1 MVSTVGLGSSDEVV
15 AAIVLADSVEAVGV
29 AVVIVALMV
38 VLVAVLIDDS
48 VTVDA

>member
-15 AAIVLADSVEAVGV
+15 AAIVLVDSVEAVGV

-48 VTVDA
+48 VTVAA